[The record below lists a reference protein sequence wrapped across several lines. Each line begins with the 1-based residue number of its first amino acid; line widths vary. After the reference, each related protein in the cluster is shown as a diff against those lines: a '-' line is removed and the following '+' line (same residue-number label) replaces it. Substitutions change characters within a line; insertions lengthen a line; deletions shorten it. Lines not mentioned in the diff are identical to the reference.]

1 MHTVLTVFPPLQTAT
16 ALFPKIHTVLTVFS
30 PLRTET
36 AMLPGIHTV
45 PTVSPRVRPTM
56 AEFSRIHTAQAE
68 FPLLLQEIVSQQ
80 RRHQVCKRLLKL
92 LLCRV
97 VSTIL
102 STRSGLVR
110 TPTSSR
116 TLALR
121 WSPEKSL
128 QFPQD

>member
-1 MHTVLTVFPPLQTAT
+1 MLTVFPPLQTAT
-16 ALFPKIHTVLTVFS
+16 ALFPKIHTVLTVFP

-36 AMLPGIHTV
+36 AVLPGTHTV
-45 PTVSPRVRPTM
+45 PTVSPRVRPTTTV
-56 AEFSRIHTAQAE
+56 FFRIHTAQAV

-97 VSTIL
+97 GSTIL
-102 STRSGLVR
+102 STRLGLVR

-116 TLALR
+116 TLVLR

-128 QFPQD
+128 QFPHD